1 MKILCQSS
9 DGRIVH
15 RNGDYVQTDQGYSH
29 LHKNWIGS
37 FVVYEVDSVPE
48 NARSFDGSSWTY
60 PLTADQIPAP
70 DKLIRKKVREAKDIA
85 KQKINAVM
93 PDYKQRNS
101 LSRLAELQILSASN
115 ALTQEGQDE
124 MNDILGLWSRI
135 KAIRDASN
143 DIEQSFSAMTKAEI
157 KLVMVED
164 CTEWPE

>member
-9 DGRIVH
+9 DGKIVH
-15 RNGDYVQTDQGYSH
+15 RNGNYVQTDQGYSH

-37 FVVYEVDSVPE
+37 FVVYEVDSVPD
-48 NARSFDGSSWTY
+48 NARAYDGSSWTY
-60 PLTADQIPAP
+60 PLAPDQIPAP
-70 DKLIRKKVREAKDIA
+70 EQLIQIKVREAKNIA

-93 PDYKQRNS
+93 LDYKQRNS

-115 ALTQEGQDE
+115 SLTQEGQDE